1 MSKTD
6 ASERFPFG
14 KLLGVVLVAALLYAA
29 AYEECVRKPTP
40 VAFHWQAWPYYA
52 LGERNWW
59 GVGEYR
65 LPNRPAEIFF
75 FPANWIDRKFHPQK
89 WAEKRPFGAAMR

>member
-1 MSKTD
+1 MNRAD

-14 KLLGVVLVAALLYAA
+14 KLLGAVLVAALLYAA
-29 AYEECVRKPTP
+29 AYDECVRRPR

-52 LGERNWW
+52 LGEHNWC

-65 LPNRPAEIFF
+65 LPERSAEIFF
-75 FPANWIDRKFHPQK
+75 FPANWIDRKLHPKK
-89 WAEKRPFGAAMR
+89 WAEKRPFAE